1 MNPQPTQPYPRRSRF
16 TTMRASLEIWRP
28 ANRVI
33 VLRLSGHTDMDIMNA
48 IFQGVENCIQD
59 ACGQQIIEFYDLWD
73 NESYDTKARTSTTRW
88 LSTNAKHIEQIHFL
102 VRSRIVSMALSM
114 IGRLHQGL
122 IVSYANRANFDAAL
136 GATLRRVRDVGPK
149 A

>member
-1 MNPQPTQPYPRRSRF
+1 
-16 TTMRASLEIWRP
+16 
-28 ANRVI
+28 
-33 VLRLSGHTDMDIMNA
+33 MDIMNA